1 MPFSLLTRP
10 FRGTRPARPVRS
22 RLRVDRLE
30 DRCKQWITGVRSQFA
45 GTPVAPQETPPV
57 GPLAFKMT

>member
-1 MPFSLLTRP
+1 MTRD
-10 FRGTRPARPVRS
+10 
-22 RLRVDRLE
+22 RLQTDDDRLE

-45 GTPVAPQETPPV
+45 GTPVAPRGTPPV